1 MRYVI
6 YGAGAIGGAVGARL
20 FEAGHEVVLIARG
33 RHYDILRS
41 EGLTYRDPTG
51 GRVLRIDVADQPG
64 SVSWGAGDVAVLAM
78 KSQDT
83 EEAVRSLAETASQ
96 STPIVCAQNGVD
108 NERVALRRFPH
119 VYGMCVMMPAAHL
132 DPGVVEAESHPV
144 VGVLDLGRYP
154 SGVDETATAI
164 ATDLSGS
171 GFRSQADPAIMPWK
185 YEKLLVNLGTQVRAL
200 CGPEALTTGPSSGL
214 WALLEGQLRAEALA
228 CYEREGISLPSPE
241 EREARWAG
249 ALIRRPVPG
258 SRALAGSGWQSL
270 SRQTGTSEADY
281 VNGEI
286 TLLGRLH
293 GVPTPANDL
302 VVRLANEAAR
312 LRRLPGAV
320 SLTEIAETLGLG

>member
-20 FEAGHEVVLIARG
+20 LEAGHEVVLIARG
-33 RHYDILRS
+33 RHYDVLRTQ
-41 EGLTYRDPTG
+41 GLTYRDPTG
-51 GRVLRIDVADQPG
+51 ERVLRIEVADQPA
-64 SVSWGAGDVAVLAM
+64 SITWRSDDVAVLAM

-83 EEAVRSLAETASQ
+83 EDAVRNLAEVAPAN
-96 STPIVCAQNGVD
+96 TPIVCAQNGVD
-108 NERVALRRFPH
+108 NERLVLRRFPN

-132 DPGVVEAESHPV
+132 DPGVVEAESHPI

-154 SGVDETATAI
+154 NGVDQTAGTI

-171 GFRSQADPAIMPWK
+171 GFRSQADPGIMAWK
-185 YEKLLVNLGTQVRAL
+185 YEKLLVNLGTQVRAV
-200 CGPEALTTGPSSGL
+200 CGPEALTTGPNSGL
-214 WALLEGQLRAEALA
+214 WAALEGRLRAEALA
-228 CYEREGISLPSPE
+228 CYERAGVVLPSAE
-241 EREARWAG
+241 ERETRWGG
-249 ALIRRPVPG
+249 ALVRHPVPG

-270 SRQTGTSEADY
+270 ARQTGTSEADY

-302 VVRLANEAAR
+302 VVSLANEAAR
-312 LRRLPGAV
+312 LRHSPGSV
-320 SLTEIAETLGLG
+320 SLSQIAGSLGLA